1 MKRVI
6 IILVATFALFTDY
19 IHVNAH
25 PNCETFSVNQLEND
39 NSFIELMTTN
49 PETIYEKYNN
59 VIDIQEV
66 PLEEEINGC
75 VEAYEY
81 DETGLIEEL
90 DCNVKLNRIAYQS
103 NSNTEYSVSAN
114 TSTLY
119 ILTAEASSKTSE
131 DSLTEDGV
139 TLKGCIGWND
149 VLGIGNSFEYASG
162 SRSGSISGEGYY
174 QALRGT
180 HTLCYGNFAT
190 SFYSTSQ
197 DADTSGTQF
206 RLIVRSGTTSGST
219 VQLNFTTSIFD

>member
-90 DCNVKLNRIAYQS
+90 DCNVKLNRIVYQS

-180 HTLCYGNFAT
+180 HTLC
-190 SFYSTSQ
+190 
-197 DADTSGTQF
+197 
-206 RLIVRSGTTSGST
+206 
-219 VQLNFTTSIFD
+219 